1 MSSRGNKLWSYRR
14 KQLQLANISY
24 RKGEGI
30 MNRVD
35 SEPSYD
41 RSKITEG
48 NSPEIVIASDAS
60 LES

>member
-1 MSSRGNKLWSYRR
+1 
-14 KQLQLANISY
+14 
-24 RKGEGI
+24 

-35 SEPSYD
+35 SESSYD
-41 RSKITEG
+41 ISKITEW

>member
-1 MSSRGNKLWSYRR
+1 MWSYRR
-14 KQLQLANISY
+14 KQLQLTNISY
-24 RKGEGI
+24 RRGEGI

-41 RSKITEG
+41 ISKITEW